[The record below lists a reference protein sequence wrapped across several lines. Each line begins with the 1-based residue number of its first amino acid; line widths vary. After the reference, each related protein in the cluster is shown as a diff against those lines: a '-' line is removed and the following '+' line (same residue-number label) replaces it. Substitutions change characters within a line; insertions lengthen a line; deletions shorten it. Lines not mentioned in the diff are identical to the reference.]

1 MTHAKG
7 RTKQDRARDM
17 AEEALNRAAVGQ
29 LDEGKKLVRQARQ
42 LDAEAVK
49 EVAAEVKAEER
60 AASAKKD

>member
-7 RTKQDRARDM
+7 STKQDRARDL
-17 AEEALNRAAVGQ
+17 AEEALSRAAQGQ
-29 LDEGKKLVRQARQ
+29 VEEGKKLARQARQ

-60 AASAKKD
+60 AAGTKKD